1 MRKLKLFSLFLCLF
15 VGIGQMWGAETVY
28 KTALFGSSY
37 NSKGVSSYTGV
48 SFSSTNDGF
57 TVDVVNANNNNN
69 AWSVIKIGGKNG
81 AYTGTITTNA
91 AIDKAIT
98 KVDLTIDAITAKNVT
113 SITLKTSSDGTS
125 WSDAGTFTK
134 ETGTKTVTLSSPTS
148 NLYYKIEAVCTKGSS
163 NGLLTISK
171 VEYYAE
177 ESGPANPTV

>member
-1 MRKLKLFSLFLCLF
+1 MRKLKLFSVLMCLF
-15 VGIGQMWGAETVY
+15 IGIGQMWGAETVY

-37 NSKGVSSYTGV
+37 NSKGVSGYTDV
-48 SFSSTNDGF
+48 SFSSTNNGF

-69 AWSVIKIGGKNG
+69 GWSFIKIGGKKG

-98 KVDLTIDAITAKNVT
+98 KVDLTIDAITANNVT
-113 SITLKTSSDGTS
+113 SITLKTSSNGSS

-134 ETGTKTVTLSSPTS
+134 ATGTQTVTLSSPTA
-148 NLYYKIEAVCTKGSS
+148 NLYYKIEAVCTQGSS

-177 ESGPANPTV
+177 GGSSNPTV

>member
-15 VGIGQMWGAETVY
+15 VGLGQVWGAETVY
-28 KTALFGSSY
+28 KSALFGSSY

-48 SFSSTNDGF
+48 SFSSTNAGF

-98 KVDLTIDAITAKNVT
+98 KVDLTIDAIMAKNVT